1 MNMPLQLPDPNVQT
15 EFTNPDNGEVW
26 IYENG
31 VWQIKP
37 DDPITFTPTPS
48 DCPPTSALEL
58 QIDALRLEINSLQN
72 DIINLKAELVSASVN
87 NFLILE

>member
-1 MNMPLQLPDPNVQT
+1 MPLHLPDPNVQT

-37 DDPITFTPTPS
+37 DDPITFGAPTPPQS
-48 DCPPTSALEL
+48 QLEL

>member
-26 IYENG
+26 IYQGG

-37 DDPITFTPTPS
+37 DDPITFGSPATPQST
-48 DCPPTSALEL
+48 LEV

>member
-1 MNMPLQLPDPNVQT
+1 MNMPLQLPDPSVQT
-15 EFTNPDNGEVW
+15 EFTNPENGEVW
-26 IYENG
+26 IYQGG

-37 DDPITFTPTPS
+37 DDPVTFSSSAPTQ
-48 DCPPTSALEL
+48 SALET

-72 DIINLKAELVSASVN
+72 DIINLKAEIVSASVN

>member
-1 MNMPLQLPDPNVQT
+1 MNMPLQLPDPSVQT

-26 IYENG
+26 IYQNG

-37 DDPITFTPTPS
+37 DDPITFAPS
-48 DCPPTSALEL
+48 PSQSPLEV

-72 DIINLKAELVSASVN
+72 DIISLKAELASASVN

>member
-1 MNMPLQLPDPNVQT
+1 MNMPLQLPDPSVQT
-15 EFTNPDNGEVW
+15 EYTNPATGEVW

-37 DDPITFTPTPS
+37 DNPVTFSSQTGQSTGLEAQIE
-48 DCPPTSALEL
+48 ALL
-58 QIDALRLEINSLQN
+58 LEITALQN
-72 DIINLKAELVSASVN
+72 DIINLKAELTSASLN

>member
-1 MNMPLQLPDPNVQT
+1 MNMPLQLPDPSVQT
-15 EFTNPDNGEVW
+15 EYTNPDNGEVW
-26 IYENG
+26 IYQGG

-37 DDPITFTPTPS
+37 DAPVTFSSPS
-48 DCPPTSALEL
+48 TTQSALEI

-72 DIINLKAELVSASVN
+72 DIINLKAEIVSASVN

>member
-15 EFTNPDNGEVW
+15 EFTNPANGEVW

-37 DDPITFTPTPS
+37 DDPITFAQN
-48 DCPPTSALEL
+48 PPQSALEL

-72 DIINLKAELVSASVN
+72 DIISLKAELASASLN